1 MPEDVG
7 APVLVVGAGPVGL
20 AAALALRSFS
30 LPATVLEAEPEDR
43 IRPGS
48 RALFVHRES
57 LLLLEAAC
65 PGLGAELA
73 RHGVVWPTRRTF
85 YRGRQVYAKTYPP
98 LPAAEM
104 PPFTSLRQAET
115 ERHLRTAC
123 KAAGV
128 DFVWSAEVCEVR
140 AGATG
145 VTVLTVDGRSWR
157 AGYVIG
163 ADGARS
169 AVRRSLGIGMRGSRS
184 GGFHVVVDVDD
195 DSADPMPLE
204 RVYHYRHPG
213 VGGRNV
219 MRVPFAG
226 GFQIDLQCRPDDRAE
241 DFGTAEALRRWFP
254 GVVDRR
260 YLDAVRW
267 ASTYRYLQVVAE
279 SFVDEH
285 RRVLLVGEAAH
296 LFPPLG
302 ARGMNSGI
310 ADADVAATAIRL
322 ALAGR
327 NPKRSRAAIDR
338 FDEARRAAARFNSD
352 AAGTA
357 LAHLTPDRAGTRLRQ
372 RAAAALSPVVPR
384 FGEWLE
390 HAAYGPRGG
399 PPAASSRRY

>member
-1 MPEDVG
+1 
-7 APVLVVGAGPVGL
+7 
-20 AAALALRSFS
+20 
-30 LPATVLEAEPEDR
+30 
-43 IRPGS
+43 
-48 RALFVHRES
+48 
-57 LLLLEAAC
+57 
-65 PGLGAELA
+65 
-73 RHGVVWPTRRTF
+73 
-85 YRGRQVYAKTYPP
+85 
-98 LPAAEM
+98 
-104 PPFTSLRQAET
+104 
-115 ERHLRTAC
+115 
-123 KAAGV
+123 
-128 DFVWSAEVCEVR
+128 
-140 AGATG
+140 
-145 VTVLTVDGRSWR
+145 
-157 AGYVIG
+157 
-163 ADGARS
+163 
-169 AVRRSLGIGMRGSRS
+169 
-184 GGFHVVVDVDD
+184 
-195 DSADPMPLE
+195 
-204 RVYHYRHPG
+204 
-213 VGGRNV
+213 
-219 MRVPFAG
+219 
-226 GFQIDLQCRPDDRAE
+226 
-241 DFGTAEALRRWFP
+241 
-254 GVVDRR
+254 
-260 YLDAVRW
+260 VRW